1 MACTPRL
8 PPPPLVRRGR
18 ASALLALALALPAEA
33 GATGRWPE
41 DLRPADR
48 TRLERADEAWSE
60 ALRQARAAGH
70 GGDLAALGRLVQP
83 SAALPAPALPPGT
96 YRCRTVKLGSPG
108 HFLPFV
114 QYGWFRCRVEQ
125 SGAILRFVKLTG
137 SQRPAGRLVEHD
149 ARRWL
154 FLGSEA
160 WGDEKSWAAY
170 GTNRERDRAA
180 WVERVERA
188 RWRIVEP
195 FPPQE
200 SLLDLMELVPA
211 R

>member
-1 MACTPRL
+1 MMPTPRS
-8 PPPPLVRRGR
+8 PQPSAPLGL
-18 ASALLALALALPAEA
+18 APAMLALALALAPPAA
-33 GATGRWPE
+33 AAGRWPE
-41 DLRPADR
+41 DLQPADR
-48 TRLERADEAWSE
+48 ARLERTDEAWSE

-83 SAALPAPALPPGT
+83 GAALPAPALPPGT
-96 YRCRTVKLGSPG
+96 YRCRTVKIGTPG
-108 HFLPFV
+108 NLLPFV

-149 ARRWL
+149 SRRWL

-200 SLLDLMELVPA
+200 SLIDLMELVPA